1 MIIYGIDYIMNNIA
15 ITNNYLDRA
24 DNLELLTDRFIAS
37 QDVGGSSKDTYRKTI
52 RQFILWSKDCQ
63 IIYPEREDILAYKE
77 YLKEKDLSALTL
89 SSYLV
94 AVRKFFEW
102 TEGIKLYPNIA
113 RGIKGSKQSRNF
125 KKDPLTI
132 EQVKE
137 LLSSID
143 RSGIKGLRDFA
154 IINLLIR
161 TGLRTIEVIRADIED
176 IRQES
181 GEAVLWVRGK
191 GRDSKDE
198 FVLLTE
204 STLKPIKEYLNI
216 RNTRGGKKP
225 LFVSLSDRNKNSRL
239 TTRSLS
245 RIVKNSLRK
254 IGLNDN
260 RLTAHSLRH
269 TAITLALKGG
279 ATIQEAQA
287 LGRHANINTTLIY
300 SHNINRV
307 AQAPEKKIDMILD
320 DVAGSKNNLKN
331 PFYF

>member
-1 MIIYGIDYIMNNIA
+1 MNDIVLA
-15 ITNNYLDRA
+15 NNYLKTKDSPE
-24 DNLELLTDRFIAS
+24 ELMNKFISS
-37 QDVGGSSKDTYRKTI
+37 QDVGVGSRDTYRRTLK
-52 RQFILWSKDCQ
+52 QFILWSTKYQ
-63 IIYPEREDILAYKE
+63 IIYPDREDVLAYKE
-77 YLKEKDLSALTL
+77 YLKDKKLSSLTL

-113 RGIKGSKQSRNF
+113 KGIKGSRQSRNF

-132 EQVKE
+132 KQVRE
-137 LLSSID
+137 LLASIN
-143 RSGIKGLRDFA
+143 RPALRGLRDFA

-161 TGLRTIEVIRADIED
+161 TGLRTIEVVRADIGD

-181 GEAVLWVRGK
+181 GEAVLWVWGK

-204 STLKPIKEYLNI
+204 STLKPLREYLNSRSI
-216 RNTRGGKKP
+216 LNDKEP
-225 LFVSLSDRNKNSRL
+225 LFASLSDRNKGNRL
-239 TTRSLS
+239 TTRTIS

-307 AQAPEKKIDMILD
+307 AQAPEKKIDIILGD
-320 DVAGSKNNLKN
+320 INKNE
-331 PFYF
+331 

>member
-1 MIIYGIDYIMNNIA
+1 MNYIA
-15 ITNNYLDRA
+15 IINNLERTDS
-24 DNLELLTDRFIAS
+24 LELLTDRFIAS
-37 QDVGGSSKDTYRKTI
+37 QDVGGSSKDTYRKTL
-52 RQFILWSKDCQ
+52 RQFILWSKECQ
-63 IIYPEREDILAYKE
+63 IINPEREDILSYKE

-113 RGIKGSKQSRNF
+113 KGIKGSKQSRNF

-132 EQVKE
+132 EQVRE
-137 LLSSID
+137 LFSSVD
-143 RSGIKGLRDFA
+143 RSDIKGLRDFA
-154 IINLLIR
+154 IINLLVR

-204 STLKPIKEYLNI
+204 STLRPIKEYLNI

-225 LFVSLSDRNKNSRL
+225 LFASLSDRNRGGRL
-239 TTRSLS
+239 TTRSIS
-245 RIVKNSLRK
+245 RTVKNSLLK
-254 IGLNDN
+254 IGLNDS

-300 SHNINRV
+300 CHNINRV
-307 AQAPEKKIDMILD
+307 AQAPEKKIDLILNE
-320 DVAGSKNNLKN
+320 VVEIER
-331 PFYF
+331 

>member
-1 MIIYGIDYIMNNIA
+1 MNDIA
-15 ITNNYLDRA
+15 LTSNYLETK
-24 DNLELLTDRFIAS
+24 DNLELLVDRFISS
-37 QDVGGSSKDTYRKTI
+37 QDVGGNSRDTYRRTLK
-52 RQFILWSKDCQ
+52 QFILWSTKYQ
-63 IIYPEREDILAYKE
+63 IINPDRENILAYKE
-77 YLKEKDLSALTL
+77 YLKGKKLSSLTL

-94 AVRKFFEW
+94 AVRKFFQW

-113 RGIKGSKQSRNF
+113 KGIKGARQTRNF

-132 EQVKE
+132 KQVKE

-143 RSGIKGLRDFA
+143 RSTLRGLRDFA
-154 IINLLIR
+154 TINLLIR
-161 TGLRTIEVIRADIED
+161 TGLRTIEVIRANVED
-176 IRQES
+176 MRQES
-181 GEAVLWVRGK
+181 GEAVLWVWGK

-204 STLKPIKEYLNI
+204 YTLKPIKEYLN
-216 RNTRGGKKP
+216 NRGINNNRDP
-225 LFVSLSDRNKNSRL
+225 LFTSLSDRNKGNRL
-239 TTRSLS
+239 TTRTIS
-245 RIVKNSLRK
+245 RIVKNNLRK

-307 AQAPEKKIDMILD
+307 AQAPERKIDIILGD
-320 DVAGSKNNLKN
+320 IDKNE
-331 PFYF
+331 